1 MRISPY
7 LILLILF
14 QHVVASASPVRS
26 PESDKL
32 IRDVDHLVQVAEQT
46 NWHIDTEELKSL
58 RTDILLVICPA
69 SDALRQ
75 ESLRILTERV
85 AQHGDLKEQYALA
98 NQELAAIKLPLRH
111 HRSLL
116 LFKSGL
122 DRAKE
127 DCPFWMGQAS
137 PYTERHRPTEQF
149 LLGFD
154 GGGMFNVTPNSKPL
168 RFGFGG
174 SSRLSI
180 GYGTSHNTIWRFG
193 LEFGGAGLLDK
204 EIEVDEVDVQ
214 FFAGLPIAF
223 RYLWQIWFVETDLGP
238 IALGLP
244 WKQKPDVGGRVS
256 AMFGFASPKIS
267 KVQPW
272 AGLRFSTDYLPS
284 LGIDNGLVLRTGIRF
299 GIDYR

>member
-1 MRISPY
+1 
-7 LILLILF
+7 
-14 QHVVASASPVRS
+14 
-26 PESDKL
+26 
-32 IRDVDHLVQVAEQT
+32 
-46 NWHIDTEELKSL
+46 
-58 RTDILLVICPA
+58 
-69 SDALRQ
+69 
-75 ESLRILTERV
+75 
-85 AQHGDLKEQYALA
+85 
-98 NQELAAIKLPLRH
+98 
-111 HRSLL
+111 
-116 LFKSGL
+116 
-122 DRAKE
+122 
-127 DCPFWMGQAS
+127 
-137 PYTERHRPTEQF
+137 
-149 LLGFD
+149 
-154 GGGMFNVTPNSKPL
+154 MFNVTPNSKPL

-180 GYGTSHNTIWRFG
+180 GYGTSHNTVWRFG

-223 RYLWQIWFVETDLGP
+223 GISGKSGLWKLTSDQLP
-238 IALGLP
+238 LKAP